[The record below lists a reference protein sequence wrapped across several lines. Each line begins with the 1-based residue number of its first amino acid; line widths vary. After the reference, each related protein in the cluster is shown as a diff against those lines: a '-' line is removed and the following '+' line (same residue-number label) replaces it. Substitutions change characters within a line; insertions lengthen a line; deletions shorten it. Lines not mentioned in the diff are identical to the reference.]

1 MRSTVVEVCGLIWN
15 ELGILAC
22 TGISMHGHFHFSPPS
37 EQQPLQLG
45 SKPCICA
52 GQQNALPTE
61 PSQQVLHI
69 HFFNF
74 KMLNNQW
81 HMLSNRFY
89 TFKWQAPQI
98 SNKGCLSFYYWQ
110 TSVVQLEPLG
120 TSGILLLLRN
130 QTLLLR
136 TEIWK
141 PSGFLELAE
150 SQLKP
155 TNHFATN
162 LQEGHQFRDRQK
174 CARRAKCC

>member
-1 MRSTVVEVCGLIWN
+1 MKRPGDFSVHWN
-15 ELGILAC
+15 FNAW
-22 TGISMHGHFHFSPPS
+22 TFSLFTS
-37 EQQPLQLG
+37 
-45 SKPCICA
+45 IRTTATAA
-52 GQQNALPTE
+52 GVKAVYLCWAAERLTHWAITAGT
-61 PSQQVLHI
+61 SHT
-69 HFFNF
+69 FFNF